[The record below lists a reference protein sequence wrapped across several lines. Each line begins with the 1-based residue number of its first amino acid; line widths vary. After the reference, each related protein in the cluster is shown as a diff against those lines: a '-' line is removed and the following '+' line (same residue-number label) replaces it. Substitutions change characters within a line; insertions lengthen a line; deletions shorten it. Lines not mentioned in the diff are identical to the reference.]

1 MIMKKIHLL
10 IMLASLFLFSGCF
23 GHQPSPE
30 PDPLP
35 VITKKCD
42 TQKPKCQ
49 EPTPEIGDNVE
60 WLKARLENYPKLQ
73 SCLYDFMAALD
84 KCL

>member
-1 MIMKKIHLL
+1 MKKIHITIVLD
-10 IMLASLFLFSGCF
+10 SLFLFSGCF
-23 GHQPSPE
+23 GHHPVHE

-42 TQKPKCQ
+42 TKKPKCQ
-49 EPTPEIGDNVE
+49 ELVPETGDNVE

-73 SCLYDFMAALD
+73 SCLYDFEAALE
-84 KCL
+84 KCI